1 MSEDESMAV
10 VRRFFD
16 LLNQAAFDLVGPLL
30 AADFLLHFDSM
41 PPLDATGAIGFF
53 RGFIGAFP
61 GIHHEIVD
69 QFAAGE
75 RVATRIVVTGV
86 HSGDFMG
93 MPPSGRTISIG
104 AINIHRLAGGQVIE
118 QWVNSDALGML
129 QQLGAIP
136 AAGSAAAAP
145 S

>member
-1 MSEDESMAV
+1 MSDDESMAV

-16 LLNQAAFDLVGPLL
+16 LLNQAEFDLVTPLF
-30 AADFLLHFDSM
+30 AADFLLHFDGM
-41 PPLDATGAIGFF
+41 PPLDATGAMGFF

-61 GIHHEIVD
+61 GIQHEIVD
-69 QFAAGE
+69 QFAAGD

-86 HSGDFMG
+86 HTGDFMG
-93 MPPSGRTISIG
+93 MPPTGRSISIG

-136 AAGSAAAAP
+136 ADSDVTAP

>member
-16 LLNQAAFDLVGPLL
+16 LLNQAAFDQVAPLF
-30 AADFLLHFDSM
+30 APDFQLHFDGM
-41 PPLDATGAIGFF
+41 PPLDATGAMGFF
-53 RGFIGAFP
+53 RGFVGAFP
-61 GIHHEIVD
+61 GIQHEIID
-69 QFAAGE
+69 QFAAGD

-86 HSGDFMG
+86 QSGDFMG

-104 AINIHRLAGGQVIE
+104 AINIHRLSGGQVIE

-136 AAGSAAAAP
+136 APGSAATTP